1 MGASVSVAE
10 QVRDNLILNKG
21 STFLYSV
28 SDPVSYVNRY
38 NGNASQSCAGS
49 QTTRFN
55 DFMIYSPCSEQ
66 YKSQKTNLKHLIYEG
81 EVVAPYRGSDGKVVY
96 AYRLRKVTAT
106 ADPFNPSA
114 PGSISWTLEG
124 TSWTN
129 AQKLYYLGYTG
140 AEDDVGIPPGIL
152 TLPAKQG
159 FPANYD
165 GRHSLIPGYIPSD
178 DPNLGIDGEFG
189 RMTKQ
194 QIYKVLNSHAIN
206 ASYFAEIDRPEV
218 VERAKEF
225 ASLSTADIWRTFSA
239 NAAKVRNDID
249 RNSRYTIQY
258 TKRSNGIPVTETLN
272 MDTFYRRGPTVFDS
286 PDKDRVL
293 DSVTIDKSAD
303 YDREFQR
310 EAESIQT
317 YRKRLLEQYSGEKL
331 IMKNVQIKG
340 TTIKGKDSLTNIPLV
355 DPKYSLNTDF
365 IFDDKG
371 FSALVREIS
380 RTPGVVAWTQ
390 EIVTEGG
397 RNIIKT
403 TLFSQY
409 ADDDI
414 VPDNSKERSPIPGSE
429 IVRYVSGVI
438 PPAARE
444 GTRNLE
450 RLIGRQS
457 AFISAPQSSG
467 VKYARRKDRDTLL
480 PKFEDVRLNTL
491 ALLRA
496 LIQKD
501 FPIGGTA
508 GAVRLEIKNEQ
519 NASRARQMFL
529 FSEILRLNIEAMKGA
544 MDARARVFNS
554 GPAYLTEGFQGSMVS
569 KTSEEQQL
577 SNLEQEKYI
586 NGLRSAMDKNQDIAD
601 RISQASTDATT
612 QFISFVVAS
621 GVFVVLASYPV
632 FSS

>member
-49 QTTRFN
+49 QTSRFN
-55 DFMIYSPCSEQ
+55 DFTIYSPCSEE
-66 YKSQKTNLKHLIYEG
+66 YKSQKINLKHLIYEG

-96 AYRLRKVTAT
+96 AYRLKKVYAT
-106 ADPFNPSA
+106 PDQYNPSA
-114 PGSISWTLEG
+114 PGAVSWTLEG
-124 TSWTN
+124 SGWSN
-129 AQKLYYLGYTG
+129 NQKLYYLGYTG
-140 AEDDVGIPPGIL
+140 REDEVGIPPGIL
-152 TLPAKQG
+152 TFPAKEG

-165 GRHSLIPGYIPSD
+165 GKHSLIPGYIPSD

-218 VERAKEF
+218 VERSREF
-225 ASLSTADIWRTFSA
+225 SSLSSIDIIRSFVSTANSI
-239 NAAKVRNDID
+239 KGDID
-249 RNSRYTIQY
+249 MESKYTIHY
-258 TKRSNGIPVTETLN
+258 TKRSNGVPITENLDFSN
-272 MDTFYRRGPTVFDS
+272 FFSKGPTVFDS
-286 PDKDRVL
+286 PDKDRIL
-293 DSVTIDKSAD
+293 ESVSIDKTAD
-303 YDREFQR
+303 YDREFQQ
-310 EAESIQT
+310 EAESIQE
-317 YRKRLLEQYSGEKL
+317 YRKRLLEQYSGDKI

-340 TTIKGKDSLTNIPLV
+340 TTIKGKDNLTNIPLV
-355 DPKYSLNTDF
+355 DPRYSLNTDS
-365 IFDDKG
+365 IFDDAG
-371 FSALVREIS
+371 FSSLLREIT

-390 EIVTEGG
+390 EIVVEDGK
-397 RNIIKT
+397 NIIKT

-409 ADDDI
+409 ADDDT
-414 VPDNSKERSPIPGSE
+414 VPDKSKERSPIPGSE
-429 IVRYVSGVI
+429 IVRYVSGII

-444 GTRNLE
+444 GNRNLE

-457 AFISAPQSSG
+457 QMIAAPQSSG

-480 PKFEDVRLNTL
+480 PKFEEARLVIL
-491 ALLRA
+491 ALLRT

-508 GAVRLEIKNEQ
+508 GAVRLEIKNET
-519 NASRARQMFL
+519 NAQYARQMFL
-529 FSEILRLNIEAMKGA
+529 YSEILRLNIEAMKKA

-554 GPAYLTEGFQGSMVS
+554 GPAYLTEAFQGSMVS
-569 KTSEEQQL
+569 KTSEEEQL
-577 SNLEQEKYI
+577 SSLEQDKYI
-586 NGLRSAMDKNQDIAD
+586 NGLRSAIDKNQDIAD
-601 RISQASTDATT
+601 RISQANTDATT